1 MAIGGHLQQGAI
13 MLPEPTAGDARY
25 TGPSAWLCGRLS
37 RVIAGQAAAAVTTD
51 RRSAAVVV
59 LPVWRW
65 AARPQ
70 AASVIPVR
78 LSWEPSPVVVV
89 TSGATATF
97 RWTELGAGHTRSGVT
112 AVTASRGAPPP
123 AENRTVADIPDRVI
137 APTTSPSSVKRALAA
152 LAADGE
158 SARWEAMIGLEPNVR
173 AAMRR
178 AHAEI
183 AAEVGPALDG
193 TCRLLDHIDH
203 QALADWM
210 LLGDASSQNLPPLA
224 RLIARCC
231 QPSTFVKV
239 DPKRYIDSALR
250 VYATEAI
257 RRAVGDPHVGP
268 KVRAAAAQLGTT
280 NVDDVL
286 AFYRRRRPSDRLGR
300 RRAEA
305 ALDILRRPTGP
316 PVPFAA
322 PEAS

>member
-1 MAIGGHLQQGAI
+1 MAIGDHLQQGAI
-13 MLPEPTAGDARY
+13 VLPEPTAGDARHP
-25 TGPSAWLCGRLS
+25 GRSAWLCGRLS
-37 RVIAGQAAAAVTTD
+37 RVIAGQAAAAVTAG
-51 RRSAAVVV
+51 RCSAAVVV
-59 LPVWRW
+59 LPTWRW
-65 AARPQ
+65 VAHPLTAR
-70 AASVIPVR
+70 VVPVR
-78 LSWEPSPVVVV
+78 LHWEPSPVVVV

-97 RWTELGAGHTRSGVT
+97 HWTELGAGHTGSGVT
-112 AVTASRGAPPP
+112 AITASRGAPPP
-123 AENRTVADIPDRVI
+123 AENRSGVDIPESVTV
-137 APTTSPSSVKRALAA
+137 PTLPPSGVKRALAA

-158 SARWEAMIGLEPNVR
+158 TARWEAMIGLEPNVR
-173 AAMRR
+173 TALRR

-193 TCRLLDHIDH
+193 TCRLVDHIDH

-210 LLGDASSQNLPPLA
+210 LLGDASSQHLPPLA

-231 QPSTFVKV
+231 QPTTFVKV
-239 DPKRYIDSALR
+239 DPKRYVDSALR

-257 RRAVGDPHVGP
+257 RRALGDPHVGP

-286 AFYRRRRPSDRLGR
+286 AFYRRRRPGDRLGR
-300 RRAEA
+300 CRAEA
-305 ALDILRRPTGP
+305 ALSILRRPTGP

>member
-1 MAIGGHLQQGAI
+1 MAIGDHLQQGAI
-13 MLPEPTAGDARY
+13 RLPDPTAGDALN
-25 TGPSAWLCGRLS
+25 TGRSTWLCARLS
-37 RVIAGQAAAAVTTD
+37 RVIAGQAVAALTPG

-65 AARPQ
+65 AAHPR
-70 AASVIPVR
+70 AARVVPVR
-78 LSWEPSPVVVV
+78 IDWDPSPVVAV
-89 TSGATATF
+89 TGGATATF
-97 RWTELGAGHTRSGVT
+97 RWAELGAGQSRSGVT

-123 AENRTVADIPDRVI
+123 AEDRDVDDIPESVTV
-137 APTTSPSSVKRALAA
+137 PTMPPSAVKRALAV

-158 SARWEAMIGLEPNVR
+158 AARWEAMIGLEANTR
-173 AAMRR
+173 AALRQ

-193 TCRLLDHIDH
+193 TCRLLDRIDH

-210 LLGDASSQNLPPLA
+210 LLGDAGTTGPPPLA
-224 RLIARCC
+224 RLIRRCC
-231 QPSTFVKV
+231 QPAAFANV
-239 DPKRYIDSALR
+239 DPKRYVDSALR

-268 KVRAAAAQLGTT
+268 KVRAAAAHLGTT
-280 NVDDVL
+280 DVDTVI
-286 AFYRRRRPSDRLGR
+286 AYYRARRPADRLGR

-305 ALDILRRPTGP
+305 ALELMRRPTGP

-322 PEAS
+322 LEAS